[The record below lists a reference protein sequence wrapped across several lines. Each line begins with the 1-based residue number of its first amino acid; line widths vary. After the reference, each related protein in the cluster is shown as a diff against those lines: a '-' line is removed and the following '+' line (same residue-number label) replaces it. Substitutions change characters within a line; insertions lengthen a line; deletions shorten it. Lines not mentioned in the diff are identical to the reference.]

1 MAGIKHDKRSQVPG
15 IDLRGNARRRFGD
28 GDFAVQGNLPQKTLA
43 IGRNEIQDQ
52 PRRGPIRGVEGKGL
66 VDFGG
71 LGEIE
76 DHARAAR
83 HHQTEAEGLDEA
95 AAAVARVRRQLKAI
109 IEVSKFTGVPESE
122 IYGVATFYTQFRFSP
137 VGKKHIMVCKGTAC
151 HVKGSTQIIEGI
163 ERHLGIKEGEVTF
176 DLEYSLE
183 SVGCLGC
190 CALAPC
196 AMINGEVES
205 NLYIKGC

>member
-1 MAGIKHDKRSQVPG
+1 MSKSLNDILTSFSGDKSEIISILQDIQSNMG
-15 IDLRGNARRRFGD
+15 Y
-28 GDFAVQGNLPQKTLA
+28 LPEQA
-43 IGRNEIQDQ
+43 IM
-52 PRRGPIRGVEGKGL
+52 
-66 VDFGG
+66 
-71 LGEIE
+71 
-76 DHARAAR
+76 
-83 HHQTEAEGLDEA
+83 
-95 AAAVARVRRQLKAI
+95 
-109 IEVSKFTGVPESE
+109 EVSKFTEVPESE
-122 IYGVATFYTQFRFSP
+122 IYGVATFYTQFRFLP

-151 HVKGSTQIIEGI
+151 HVKGAKQIIEGI

-205 NLYIKGC
+205 NLTLRDVKRIFSRMKRNSIEKDYQD